1 MPVVKV
7 QTTKEARKSAKKA
20 AHKAEKRERKAAK
33 ADKAAAKAL
42 VSAHA
47 LRSRAGHLST
57 DDISLHVAPAQ
68 LCFRARDATNSF
80 AICHF
85 RLRFL
90 RSLPRRKK
98 AAFCRAWPTP

>member
-47 LRSRAGHLST
+47 LGSRAGHLST

-68 LCFRARDATNSF
+68 LCFRARDATHSF
-80 AICHF
+80 AICRF